1 MDQKNYYQV
10 QVSEYTEKIKSNSDW
25 EFVRIYAD
33 DGISGTDTKKREGF
47 NEMMR
52 DAREHKFDFL
62 ITKSVSRFARS
73 TITTVQSIRELKMLG
88 IYVKFETE
96 GVTTDDP

>member
-1 MDQKNYYQV
+1 
-10 QVSEYTEKIKSNSDW
+10 
-25 EFVRIYAD
+25 
-33 DGISGTDTKKREGF
+33 
-47 NEMMR
+47 MMR